1 MVETL
6 EMRVDF
12 AGILAVHL
20 DNWVSSP
27 AASCTKNLALDLV
40 PKYYWNRIERYA
52 LPFELLD
59 GEAASRLQ
67 QIQLSFASFKLPSQF
82 SGFPNLKRLD
92 LYSLRVTRMDLQDLL
107 SACSKIEWLSIVKC
121 DLEDEVIVARPLSDL
136 LYLRVAHCMMTN
148 IELHASNLSTFIYN
162 GRLLPVPTI
171 QAQELK
177 DADIAVTDFTT
188 FEHALTVLPKMFAR
202 VQNLSLQ
209 APLRLKVSSSNA
221 L

>member
-1 MVETL
+1 LKLQHGKVVETL

-40 PKYYWNRIERYA
+40 PKYYRNRIERYA

-67 QIQLSFASFKLPSQF
+67 QIQLSFVSFKLPSQF

-136 LYLRVAHCMMTN
+136 LYLRVAHCTMTN

-162 GRLLPVPTI
+162 GRLLLLI
-171 QAQELK
+171 LQLLK
-177 DADIAVTDFTT
+177 D
-188 FEHALTVLPKMFAR
+188 ALTVLPKMFAG